1 MKKSEI
7 YYMAMLSVI
16 EDCRLESC
24 TKLKIIEQLS
34 ADKSMAEWCEKQ
46 EEKKHETV

>member
-24 TKLKIIEQLS
+24 TKLKIIERLMQ
-34 ADKSMAEWCEKQ
+34 DKQYAELL
-46 EEKKHETV
+46 EKKETEEDKF

>member
-16 EDCRLESC
+16 EDCRLEAS
-24 TKLKIIEQLS
+24 TKLKITERLM
-34 ADKSMAEWCEKQ
+34 ADKSLAEWCEKQ
-46 EEKKHETV
+46 EEQKDVQ